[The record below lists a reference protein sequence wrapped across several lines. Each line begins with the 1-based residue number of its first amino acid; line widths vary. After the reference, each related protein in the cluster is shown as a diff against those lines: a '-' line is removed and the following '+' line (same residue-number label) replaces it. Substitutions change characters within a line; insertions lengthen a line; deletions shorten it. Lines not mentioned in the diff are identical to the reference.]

1 MPQYDVII
9 IGGGMVGASLACA
22 LSGQGLRLALVEA
35 IESDTRSEAGY
46 DDRAIALA
54 YGTRRIFD
62 GLQLWDSLASA
73 ATPIHQIHVSDRG
86 HFGMVHMDRADE
98 GLPAIGY
105 VVPARAI
112 GQVLAD
118 AITGIKGLD
127 IFCPATVTEVKR
139 TAAAVEVDMSHEGLM
154 TTLSGRLIVAADGA
168 DSPLR
173 EQFGIGSVVSDY
185 QQTAIVTNI
194 TPQLPHNNIAYERF
208 TASGPLALLP
218 MSEGRCAVVWTVA
231 SSEAEAVMALDE
243 SDFIA
248 ELQSRFGYR
257 LGRLERVGRRQ
268 AWPLRLVRA
277 KESVRERLAL
287 IGNAVHTLHPIAG
300 QGFNLGARDVA
311 VLAEVLVDAL
321 HAAEDPGSLA
331 VLQRYADW
339 QQRDH
344 NNVTVFT
351 DGLARMFT
359 LPLPALGVARS
370 AGMLAFDLLPPAK
383 RLLTRLTMGRS
394 GRTPRLARGLPL

>member
-35 IESDTRSEAGY
+35 VELQTRSEAGY

-54 YGTRRIFD
+54 YGTRRIFS
-62 GLQLWDSLASA
+62 GLQLWDALAA
-73 ATPIHQIHVSDRG
+73 AASPIHQIHISDRG
-86 HFGMVHMDRADE
+86 HFGMMRMDRREE
-98 GLPAIGY
+98 GLPALGY
-105 VVPARAI
+105 VVPARVI
-112 GQVLAD
+112 GQVLA
-118 AITGIKGLD
+118 AAVAKIPGLD
-127 IFCPATVTEVKR
+127 IFCPATVMAVKR
-139 TAAAVEVDMSHEGLM
+139 TNGAVDVELSREGTT
-154 TTLSGRLIVAADGA
+154 TTLSTRLIVAADGA

-173 EQFGIGSVVSDY
+173 EQFGIDSVVSDY

-208 TASGPLALLP
+208 TESGPLALLP
-218 MSEGRCAVVWTVA
+218 MTEQRCAVVWTVA
-231 SSEAEAVMALDE
+231 SDQAESVMALDE
-243 SDFIA
+243 AGFLA
-248 ELQSRFGYR
+248 ALQSRFGYR

-268 AWPLRLVRA
+268 AWPLRLVQA
-277 KESVRERLAL
+277 KETVRERLAL

-311 VLAEVLVDAL
+311 VLAEVLVDAVN
-321 HAAEDPGSLA
+321 AGEDPGSLD
-331 VLQRYADW
+331 VLNRYGDW
-339 QQRDH
+339 RRRDH
-344 NNVTVFT
+344 RNVTVFT
-351 DGLARMFT
+351 DGLARLFT

-370 AGMLAFDLLPPAK
+370 AAMLAFDLLPPAK
-383 RLLTRLTMGRS
+383 RLLTRTTMGRS